1 MLLTTP
7 TMAQALLGG
16 PWGGA
21 RSPPHRT
28 GAEVVDQLKQTGRP
42 ERN

>member
-16 PWGGA
+16 RGGGEL
-21 RSPPHRT
+21 PPHRP
-28 GAEVVDQLKQTGRP
+28 GAEVVD
-42 ERN
+42 

>member
-16 PWGGA
+16 RGG
-21 RSPPHRT
+21 SELPHLQANRKT
-28 GAEVVDQLKQTGRP
+28 WKEPHA
-42 ERN
+42 